1 MKLSY
6 KNQLILTCFIVL
18 IFSVLNTVFRNW
30 IFTSIG
36 FVICGLLWIIHP
48 VLPRNAASVRYGSL
62 MLRLCGVLLI
72 AIGILT
78 RSYLY

>member
-1 MKLSY
+1 MRFSFQ
-6 KNQLILTCFIVL
+6 NQLILTCFL
-18 IFSVLNTVFRNW
+18 ILVFSVLNTVFRNW

-36 FVICGLLWIIHP
+36 FGVCGLLWIIHP
-48 VLPRNAASVRYGSL
+48 VLPRNAKSVRYGSL